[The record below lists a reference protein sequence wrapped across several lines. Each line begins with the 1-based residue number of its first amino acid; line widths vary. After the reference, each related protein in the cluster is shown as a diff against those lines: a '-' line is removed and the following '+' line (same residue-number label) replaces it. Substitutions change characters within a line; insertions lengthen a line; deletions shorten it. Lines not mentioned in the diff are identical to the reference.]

1 MTRPRPIREAERT
14 LRELLGARGVDP
26 DVRPTL
32 GAFWAVFS
40 EFVRIPFVTASDG
53 VLYEIGT
60 YGEPGE
66 EEFHLDLVRQLEV
79 RYDDGEHDHYEHLR
93 CELRFPATSTT
104 RAFGT
109 FGRWWFA
116 GSAAEPWEA
125 FVALVEGRTEFLA
138 LRHTSARAAVIRQE
152 EV

>member
-1 MTRPRPIREAERT
+1 
-14 LRELLGARGVDP
+14 
-26 DVRPTL
+26 
-32 GAFWAVFS
+32 
-40 EFVRIPFVTASDG
+40 VTASDG

-79 RYDDGEHDHYEHLR
+79 RYDDGERPLR
-93 CELRFPATSTT
+93 HTSVASCASLRRPRPGRSGRSGGGGSPA
-104 RAFGT
+104 APP
-109 FGRWWFA
+109 A
-116 GSAAEPWEA
+116 WEA